1 MYQINEDAYY
11 ILRQLKNKVAFIRG
25 ITDAGIESKPHS
37 IVTTDQIS
45 TIFNEMEQQLE
56 EILKG
61 VELTSQRTLR
71 ESSE

>member
-11 ILRQLKNKVAFIRG
+11 ELYRLKNKVAFIRKLS
-25 ITDAGIESKPHS
+25 DAGTESHEYNV
-37 IVTTDQIS
+37 VTKEQIS
-45 TIFNEMEQQLE
+45 TIFNELDDQIQ

-61 VELTSQRTLR
+61 IELNSPTPSI